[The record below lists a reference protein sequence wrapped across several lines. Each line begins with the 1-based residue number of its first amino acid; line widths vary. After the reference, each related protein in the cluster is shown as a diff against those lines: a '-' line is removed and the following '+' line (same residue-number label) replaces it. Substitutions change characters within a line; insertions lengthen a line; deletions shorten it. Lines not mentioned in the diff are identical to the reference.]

1 MKTFESLEKN
11 NGRLTFEQVAS
22 EIDESGKLKSKP
34 IDRFNLLPGRFY
46 YFDIVPPAADFDEEF
61 IALYT
66 RGKRYLDLNPTGL
79 VFFHENWKESAII
92 LDLRVI
98 PPPVAEKILQIYWN
112 FSLKNGLANLYDN
125 KGDLR
130 PFEER
135 QIIDQQFYMI
145 TPSLLAELSGAD
157 NLYYAINK
165 YSMDDIIS
173 ARLIDWDR
181 FGTLVNPRLSER
193 GLLPEN
199 VSLARVYEDFLTNSL
214 NR

>member
-11 NGRLTFEQVAS
+11 NGRLSFEQVAS
-22 EIDESGKLKSKP
+22 EVDESGKLKSKP

-46 YFDIVPPAADFDEEF
+46 YFNIVPPAVDLNEEF
-61 IALYT
+61 VSLYT
-66 RGKRYLDLNPTGL
+66 RGKRYLDLNPMGL
-79 VFFHENWKESAII
+79 VFFHENWKETAIV

-98 PPPVAEKILQIYWN
+98 PPPIAEKMLNIYWN
-112 FSLKNGLANLYDN
+112 FSLRNGLANLYDAEG
-125 KGDLR
+125 KLR
-130 PFEER
+130 PLEER
-135 QIIDQQFYMI
+135 QIIDQRFYMI
-145 TPSLLAELSGAD
+145 TPSLLSEISGAD

-165 YSMDDIIS
+165 YSMDDILS

-181 FGTLVNPRLSER
+181 FGMLVNPVLSEM

-199 VSLARVYEDFLTNSL
+199 VGLARVYEDFLTNSL